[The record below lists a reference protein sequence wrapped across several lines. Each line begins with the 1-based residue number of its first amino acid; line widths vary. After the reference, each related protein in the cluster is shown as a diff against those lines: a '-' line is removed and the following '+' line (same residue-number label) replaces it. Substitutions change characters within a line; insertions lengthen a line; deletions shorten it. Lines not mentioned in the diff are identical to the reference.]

1 MKSHIGAIMTLSS
14 GTICWLHLYETE
26 S

>member
-14 GTICWLHLYETE
+14 GTICWLHLYKTE